1 MKYGRR
7 IIYDK
12 NTGKILNH
20 CLEEMQGD
28 LQEGLRPKEI
38 DFIDLPYDYNDNN
51 FKEAINYYID
61 TTKDKDTTELK
72 DLIIITEYIPKREET
87 EEEKLRREKE
97 ELENQLLLKENENV
111 GGIL

>member
-1 MKYGRR
+1 MQIGKR

-12 NTGKILNH
+12 NTGKILNY
-20 CLEEMQGD
+20 CLEEMAGD

-61 TTKDKDTTELK
+61 TTKDKNIAELK

-87 EEEKLRREKE
+87 EEERLRREKE
-97 ELENQLLLKENENV
+97 ELENQLLLKENETV

>member
-1 MKYGRR
+1 MKYGIRL
-7 IIYDK
+7 IYCR
-12 NTGKILNH
+12 NTGKILNNTFG
-20 CLEEMQGD
+20 EMTGD

-38 DFIDLPYDYNDNN
+38 DFIDLPYNYNDNN

-61 TTKDKDTTELK
+61 TTKDKSKTELK
-72 DLIIITEYIPKREET
+72 DLIIITEYIPKKEES

>member
-1 MKYGRR
+1 MRYGKR

-12 NTGKILNH
+12 NTGKILNY
-20 CLEEMQGD
+20 CLEEMVGD

-61 TTKDKDTTELK
+61 TTKDKNTAELK
-72 DLIIITEYIPKREET
+72 DLIVITEYIKREET
-87 EEEKLRREKE
+87 EEERLRREKE
-97 ELENQLLLKENENV
+97 ELENQLLLKENETV